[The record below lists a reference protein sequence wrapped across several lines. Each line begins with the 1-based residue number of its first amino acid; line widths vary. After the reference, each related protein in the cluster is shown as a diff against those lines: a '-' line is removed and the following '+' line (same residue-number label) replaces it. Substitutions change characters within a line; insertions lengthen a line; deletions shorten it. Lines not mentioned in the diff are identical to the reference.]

1 MESIAV
7 VYEITKKNQEML
19 FADWA
24 QYCKAFF
31 VPSQEPAF
39 AWPPGNGPVRV
50 SCLKP
55 FVALFLPTRLTAPG
69 SPRMSSPKMTEQTLF
84 F

>member
-1 MESIAV
+1 MEPIAV
-7 VYEITKKNQEML
+7 VKSRKKNQEML
-19 FADWA
+19 FADWV
-24 QYCKAFF
+24 QYYKAFF

-39 AWPPGNGPVRV
+39 AWPSGNCPVRV

-55 FVALFLPTRLTAPG
+55 FVAPFLPARATAPG
-69 SPRMSSPKMTEQTLF
+69 SPRMSSPRMAEQALF